1 MTSVGYVIFVYHIV
15 NIYTYIPHIHTAS
28 SNDTLQHYY
37 IGKKKNDRFH
47 TLEIQDTPKEKKKD
61 YMFKKKVT

>member
-1 MTSVGYVIFVYHIV
+1 MLFSFT
-15 NIYTYIPHIHTAS
+15 TYYIHTYRTS